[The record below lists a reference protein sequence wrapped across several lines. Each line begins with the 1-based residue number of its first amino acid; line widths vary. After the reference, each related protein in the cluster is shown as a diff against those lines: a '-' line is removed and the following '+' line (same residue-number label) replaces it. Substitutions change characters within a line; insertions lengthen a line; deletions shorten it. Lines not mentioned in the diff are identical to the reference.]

1 MAEAKPKG
9 SPVFLEIPA
18 TGETITLPGVTSLS
32 SDDELKAAADAWIA
46 KNYKGPL
53 LATPV
58 VARTP
63 VEGETQGI
71 LPGEEIKVTANRQP
85 ELKAYVPDT
94 FAGSILDAIASGVT
108 NVAGFLPGFD
118 ERGAVQYGQDVRSN
132 IETLLGLEGTERS
145 FRDIA
150 AGRGTGEDYLIAG
163 LTAAPFAAVG
173 LKAGAKR
180 IAPELSATVSRLATG
195 PVAVA
200 DEVAAA
206 VPEAA
211 LSPEMAAVATPITPA
226 PVVPSTLPRAR
237 AVELPEAPATGTGT
251 GAVSKGKFT
260 LDDLLEAPAT
270 GTRAASKGKFTF
282 DDLLEA
288 PVAAAAIPEAAP
300 LTGTGAVS
308 KGKFTFDDLL
318 ETPEAA
324 VIPEAAV
331 VPKLEVP
338 PAPKVTEGQGRA
350 ALFNLEKKDLT
361 NPTTKLPVTKKVA
374 DFAADYLTATNLQW
388 DRQSPFIDFFRQHF
402 HADTL
407 PPETVQDL
415 YKKYDIQEEDWMEIM
430 TGVRQTVGDAG
441 RTLAYLRGAA
451 NKIPEGAADLAQKFN
466 KEVPPP
472 SLWTRSGNAIRGTY
486 IVEAA
491 KVTRDILSSVVQAPL
506 DVVTNIA
513 DNALNQVLLNPVRS
527 VIGRPTRKINYGDAF
542 VLFSQNIGSGR
553 REQTRQLLSQLE
565 RNAPKV
571 SRDFLDTYSA
581 DNVRPAL
588 SDKFSKVEK
597 AIDATNFLGRW
608 ADGMTR
614 KAVFPAFLRRA
625 TDRAGFNFDEM
636 VANQTI
642 HTVPQEVMEK
652 ALNDTA
658 QYVFSRKAGE
668 GGPMFL
674 GETAKEVIDLVNNKA
689 GPVGAVTI
697 GYPGFIANALNFQ
710 YRYGPGVLGVF
721 TKAGAKKVLSGDT
734 SALSEGMMGLA
745 MVYAAMQFQ
754 DSEYAGSKWYTAKMP
769 DGTEKDLRP
778 VFPLPYYLL
787 LGDLINR
794 FQDGTIDQA
803 YTSAEILQGLSGAQ
817 FRAGAGL
824 YVVDELIRD
833 LTRAGKLGDKAMDA
847 IKKTLGSAI
856 GGLIPYGGTVKDIVA
871 QANPEEAVLRDTSEA
886 PFLGQALR
894 EVPFAQTRFLGLPE
908 QEYASREAPAQTI
921 NPLLRQVTGLA
932 TSRPANVIEKEM
944 RSLGLDERDLYQKEG
959 FAALDRRQRQLMGYI
974 AEYNA
979 PAYFN
984 SPEYRNADKLTQTE
998 MFREFYKGIRG
1009 AARDAVK
1016 NENENFAA
1024 LIWYNDQSREDKTR
1038 LDRDFMKAVG
1048 KSYREYYGQLVEA
1061 PIPANKQEFDALPD
1075 GAKYTDP
1082 GDYKVYTKGK

>member
-1 MAEAKPKG
+1 MAEEKPKG
-9 SPVFLEIPA
+9 EPVFLKIPA
-18 TGETITLPGVTSLS
+18 TGETITLPGVTSLNS
-32 SDDELKAAADAWIA
+32 NDELKAAADAWIA

-53 LATPV
+53 LAAPI
-58 VARTP
+58 VARSP
-63 VEGETQGI
+63 AVPFDQTQADA
-71 LPGEEIKVTANRQP
+71 PTEEISLIANRQP
-85 ELKAYVPDT
+85 ELKAYTPTTITGGVYDALQSG
-94 FAGSILDAIASGVT
+94 FATLADLI
-108 NVAGFLPGFD
+108 PGFD
-118 ERGAVQYGQDVRSN
+118 ERRANDYASN
-132 IETLLGLEGTERS
+132 ILRNIKTGTEGILGIETTERS
-145 FRDIA
+145 AGDVLT
-150 AGRGTGEDYLIAG
+150 GRGTLEDYLNVG
-163 LTAAPFAAVG
+163 LLAAPFAAKPIARG
-173 LKAGAKR
+173 FTRA
-180 IAPELSATVSRLATG
+180 APELSAAAGRFATG
-195 PVAVA
+195 PS
-200 DEVAAA
+200 AA
-206 VPEAA
+206 PSAA
-211 LSPEMAAVATPITPA
+211 LSPEMAAVATPVAPA
-226 PVVPSTLPRAR
+226 PVVPTTIAK
-237 AVELPEAPATGTGT
+237 AVELP
-251 GAVSKGKFT
+251 
-260 LDDLLEAPAT
+260 
-270 GTRAASKGKFTF
+270 
-282 DDLLEA
+282 EA
-288 PVAAAAIPEAAP
+288 PVAAAAIPEAAV
-300 LTGTGAVS
+300 A
-308 KGKFTFDDLL
+308 
-318 ETPEAA
+318 PEAA

-331 VPKLEVP
+331 APEAAVIPEAAVAPKLEVP
-338 PAPKVTEGQGRA
+338 PAPKVTEEQGRA
-350 ALFNLEKKDLT
+350 ALLNLEKKDLT
-361 NPTTKLPVTKKVA
+361 NPTTKLPVNKKVA
-374 DFAADYLTATNLQW
+374 DFAADYLTTANLQW
-388 DRQSPFIDFFRQHF
+388 DRQVPFIDFFRQHF
-402 HADTL
+402 HANTL

-415 YKKYDIQEEDWMEIM
+415 YKKYDIIQEEDWMEIM

-451 NKIPEGAADLAQKFN
+451 NKIPEGAVDIAQKFN

-472 SLWTRSGNAIRGTY
+472 SLWARSGNAIRGTF

-491 KVTRDILSSVVQAPL
+491 KVTRDILSSLVNAPL
-506 DVVTNIA
+506 DVVTNVA

-527 VIGRPTRKINYGDAF
+527 VVGRPTRDINYGDAF

-553 REQTRQLLSQLE
+553 RQQTRELLDQLQ

-625 TDRAGFNFDEM
+625 TGRAGLNFDEM

-658 QYVFSRKAGE
+658 QFVFSRKADK

-674 GETAKEVIDLVNNKA
+674 GENSKKVIDLINNQG

-710 YRYGPGVLGVF
+710 YRYGPGILGAF
-721 TKAGAKKVLSGDT
+721 TKAGREKVMSGDT

-778 VFPLPYYLL
+778 IFPIPYYLL

-794 FQDGTIDQA
+794 YQDGTLDQA
-803 YTSAEILQGLSGAQ
+803 YSSADILQGLSGAQ

-824 YVVDELIRD
+824 YVADELIRD

-856 GGLIPYGGTVKDIVA
+856 GGLIPYGSTVKDIVA
-871 QANPEEAVLRDTSEA
+871 QANPEEAILRDTSEA
-886 PFLGQALR
+886 PFLGAALR
-894 EVPFAQTRFLGLPE
+894 EVPFAQTRLLGLPE
-908 QEYASREAPAQTI
+908 QEYASKAGPAQTVD
-921 NPLLRQVTGLA
+921 PLLRQVTGLA
-932 TSRPANVIEKEM
+932 TSKPANIIEREM

-959 FAALDRRQRQLMGYI
+959 FSTLDRRQRQVMGDY

-979 PAYFN
+979 PEYFN

-998 MFREFYKGIRG
+998 MFREFYKGIRK
-1009 AARDAVK
+1009 AAREAVK
-1016 NENENFAA
+1016 DENENFTA
-1024 LIWYNDQSREDKTR
+1024 LIWFNDQSREDKIR
-1038 LDRDFMKAVG
+1038 LDRDYMKSVG
-1048 KSYREYYGQLVEA
+1048 KPFQEYYAQLVKA
-1061 PIPANKQEFDALPD
+1061 PIPANKKAFDALPV
-1075 GAKYTDP
+1075 GTQYTDP

>member
-9 SPVFLEIPA
+9 APVFLEIPA
-18 TGETITLPGVTSLS
+18 TGETITLPGVTSLNS
-32 SDDELKAAADAWIA
+32 NDELKAAADAWIA

-53 LATPV
+53 LAAPV

-94 FAGSILDAIASGVT
+94 FAGSILDLISSGVA

-211 LSPEMAAVATPITPA
+211 LSPEMAAVAKPVAPA
-226 PVVPSTLPRAR
+226 PVVPETLVKAKP
-237 AVELPEAPATGTGT
+237 VELP
-251 GAVSKGKFT
+251 
-260 LDDLLEAPAT
+260 
-270 GTRAASKGKFTF
+270 
-282 DDLLEA
+282 EA
-288 PVAAAAIPEAAP
+288 PVAAAAIPEAAV
-300 LTGTGAVS
+300 A
-308 KGKFTFDDLL
+308 
-318 ETPEAA
+318 
-324 VIPEAAV
+324 
-331 VPKLEVP
+331 PKLEVP
-338 PAPKVTEGQGRA
+338 PAPKVTEEQGRA
-350 ALFNLEKKDLT
+350 ALLNLEKKDLT
-361 NPTTKLPVTKKVA
+361 NPTTKLPVTNKVA
-374 DFAADYLTATNLQW
+374 DFAADYLTATGLQW

-451 NKIPEGAADLAQKFN
+451 NKIPEGAVDIAQKFN

-472 SLWTRSGNAIRGTY
+472 SLWTRAGNAIRGTY

-491 KVTRDILSSVVQAPL
+491 KVTRDILSSIVQAPL
-506 DVVTNIA
+506 DVVTNVA

-527 VIGRPTRKINYGDAF
+527 VVGRPTREVNYGDAF

-553 REQTRQLLSQLE
+553 REQTRQLLDQLA

-597 AIDATNFLGRW
+597 AIDAANFIGRW

-614 KAVFPAFLRRA
+614 KAIFPAFLRRA
-625 TDRAGFNFDEM
+625 TDRAGLNFDEM

-674 GETAKEVIDLVNNKA
+674 GETAKDVIDLVNNKL

-778 VFPLPYYLL
+778 VFPIPYYLL

-794 FQDGTIDQA
+794 FQDGTIDLA
-803 YTSAEILQGLSGAQ
+803 YTSADILQGFVGAQ

-833 LTRAGKLGDKAMDA
+833 LTRAGKLEDKAMDA

-871 QANPEEAVLRDTSEA
+871 QAKPEEAVLRDTSEA
-886 PFLGQALR
+886 PFLGAALR

-921 NPLLRQVTGLA
+921 DPLLRQVTGLA

-959 FAALDRRQRQLMGYI
+959 FAALDRRQRQLMGAI

-1061 PIPANKQEFDALPD
+1061 PIPANKQEFDALPK

-1082 GDYKVYTKGK
+1082 GDYKVYTKGD

>member
-18 TGETITLPGVTSLS
+18 TGETITLPGVTSLNS
-32 SDDELKAAADAWIA
+32 NDELKAAADAWIA

-53 LATPV
+53 LAAPV

-94 FAGSILDAIASGVT
+94 FAGSILDAIASGATFVS
-108 NVAGFLPGFD
+108 GLIPGYDFERGNFVYQD
-118 ERGAVQYGQDVRSN
+118 ERDAALYGSEVRRN

-180 IAPELSATVSRLATG
+180 IAPEFSATVSRLATG

-200 DEVAAA
+200 DEIAAA
-206 VPEAA
+206 VPETA

-260 LDDLLEAPAT
+260 
-270 GTRAASKGKFTF
+270 
-282 DDLLEA
+282 
-288 PVAAAAIPEAAP
+288 
-300 LTGTGAVS
+300 
-308 KGKFTFDDLL
+308 FDDLL

-324 VIPEAAV
+324 VIPEAAIA
-331 VPKLEVP
+331 PKLKVP

-374 DFAADYLTATNLQW
+374 DFAADYLTATGLQW
-388 DRQSPFIDFFRQHF
+388 DRQSPFIDFFRQHY

-407 PPETVQDL
+407 PPETVNEL
-415 YKKYDIQEEDWMEIM
+415 YKKYDIQEHDWMEIM
-430 TGVRQTVGDAG
+430 TGTRQTIGDAG
-441 RTLAYLRGAA
+441 RTLALLRGAA
-451 NKIPEGAADLAQKFN
+451 NKIPPGAADLAEKFN

-491 KVTRDILSSVVQAPL
+491 KVTRDILSSIVQAPL
-506 DVVTNIA
+506 DVVTNVA

-527 VIGRPTRKINYGDAF
+527 VVGRPTREVNYGDAF

-614 KAVFPAFLRRA
+614 KAIFPAFLRRA
-625 TDRAGFNFDEM
+625 TDRAGLNFDEM

-658 QYVFSRKAGE
+658 QYVFSRKAGKD
-668 GGPMFL
+668 GPMFL
-674 GETAKEVIDLVNNKA
+674 GETSKKVIDLINNQG

-833 LTRAGKLGDKAMDA
+833 LTRAGKLGDKAMDV

-871 QANPEEAVLRDTSEA
+871 QAKPEEAVLRDTSEA
-886 PFLGQALR
+886 PFLGAALR

-921 NPLLRQVTGLA
+921 DPLLRQVTGLA

-1009 AARDAVK
+1009 AARDAVR

-1082 GDYKVYTKGK
+1082 GDYKVYTKGE